1 MEIMQ
6 DPVFTL
12 DGHTYER
19 TAITQWLEQRGTS
32 PKTGAPLP
40 DRRLIPNHAL
50 RSRIQDWLQGYQGEM
65 GGGGFFD
72 F

>member
-1 MEIMQ
+1 MEIMKE
-6 DPVFTL
+6 PVVTS

-19 TAITQWLEQRGTS
+19 GAIEQWLHLRNTS
-32 PKTGAPLP
+32 PKTGAHLP

-65 GGGGFFD
+65 GGGGIFD